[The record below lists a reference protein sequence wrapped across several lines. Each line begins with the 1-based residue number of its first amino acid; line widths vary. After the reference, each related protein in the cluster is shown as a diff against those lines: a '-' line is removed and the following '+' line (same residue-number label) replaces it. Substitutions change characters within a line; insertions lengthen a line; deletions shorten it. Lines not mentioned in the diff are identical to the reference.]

1 MQYLVKLEIIT
12 IFLGCNF
19 YCDGQVEDPSKIFVA
34 IGMGFYLEFT
44 LTEAEDFISKKVKE
58 LEDKGQNLTD
68 QVLEL
73 DGLLQIHQIFST
85 FVIFLGK

>member
-1 MQYLVKLEIIT
+1 MI
-12 IFLGCNF
+12 LGCNF

-44 LTEAEDFISKKVKE
+44 LTEAEDYINKKVKE

-68 QVLEL
+68 QVLIL
-73 DGLLQIHQIFST
+73 DILIEIHKILPNI
-85 FVIFLGK
+85 VIFHRPIKSRRT